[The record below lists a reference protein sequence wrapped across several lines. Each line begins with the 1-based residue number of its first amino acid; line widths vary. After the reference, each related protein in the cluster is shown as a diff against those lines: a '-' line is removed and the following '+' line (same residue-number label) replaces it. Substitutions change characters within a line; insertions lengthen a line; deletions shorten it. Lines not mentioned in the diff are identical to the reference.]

1 MQGTQTTPR
10 RMPRA
15 ERERQMLDVAHAL
28 FAQRGFAALTMDD
41 VASAVGVTKP
51 LLYSYWGNKETL
63 FLACMDRSS
72 EALFAA
78 VLNSVRAAPDAAEGV
93 RAAARA
99 FFAFVDRERD
109 AWQVVFDPT
118 SPPNG
123 AIAARVAAD
132 RARLTN
138 LIADAFLEL
147 VPARHRDRARLDV
160 EARSHAIL
168 GAAEGLARWW
178 LRSGGM
184 TAEQAADLL
193 VETVVPGLPVA
204 RRKETDR

>member
-1 MQGTQTTPR
+1 
-10 RMPRA
+10 MPRS

-28 FAQRGFAALTMDD
+28 FARRGFASVTMDD
-41 VASAVGVTKP
+41 VAGAVGVTKP

-78 VLNSVRAAPDAAEGV
+78 VLEAVRAAEDAPAAV
-93 RAAARA
+93 RAAIRA
-99 FFAFVDRERD
+99 FFAFVDAERD
-109 AWQVVFDPT
+109 AWRVVFDP
-118 SPPNG
+118 SFPADG
-123 AIAARVAAD
+123 AIAARVTAQ

-138 LIADAFLEL
+138 LLAEAFLEL
-147 VPARHRDRARLDV
+147 VPARHRRRVRVDV

-178 LRSGGM
+178 LISGGM
-184 TAEQAADLL
+184 TAARAADLL
-193 VETVVPGLPVA
+193 VETVVPGLPA
-204 RRKETDR
+204 PRPPKDIPE